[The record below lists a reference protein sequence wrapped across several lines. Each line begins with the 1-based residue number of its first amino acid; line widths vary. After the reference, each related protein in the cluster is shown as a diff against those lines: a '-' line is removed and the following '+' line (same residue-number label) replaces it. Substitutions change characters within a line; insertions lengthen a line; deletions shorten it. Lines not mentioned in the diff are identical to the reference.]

1 MCAPPSRNRRATAI
15 SRVLSDGLYRQGSDP
30 MRKFIPGLGAAL
42 CAAGLLAPI
51 SAHADR
57 ATECTAIN
65 ICYCVEQTLK
75 GAIAT
80 NVSKVRQAIAEQ
92 KSAGKAVGY
101 LSIPISTVG
110 GGYFGVNV
118 EVAGKTKAAVEKRFG
133 EKSLWVLDPGD
144 SRFSLPSGANG
155 ADYMLQWTRV
165 LEGPSGN
172 GEDFD
177 FFYFT
182 GPSDF
187 ARALGLTGEGDME
200 KIDALFDQRY
210 ASDEKLRDTVAKGRV
225 SKATFRN
232 DYGLKA
238 SVAFSYGSHDEWNIL
253 RLINVKRLGGTQFG
267 VANQIASFYDG
278 RPTPPSAAEQPVS
291 NGTMGR
297 CNF

>member
-1 MCAPPSRNRRATAI
+1 
-15 SRVLSDGLYRQGSDP
+15 
-30 MRKFIPGLGAAL
+30 MRTLIPGVGAVL
-42 CAAGLLAPI
+42 CAAACVAAAP
-51 SAHADR
+51 AHAAR

-65 ICYCVEQTLK
+65 ICYCVEQDLK
-75 GAIAT
+75 GAIDT

-110 GGYFGVNV
+110 GAYFGVNI
-118 EVAGKTKAAVEKRFG
+118 EVAAKTKAAVEKRFG
-133 EKSLWVLDPGD
+133 EKSLWILNPGD

-155 ADYMLQWTRV
+155 ADYMLQWTRA
-165 LEGPSGN
+165 LEGPTGT
-172 GEDFD
+172 GDDFD
-177 FFYFT
+177 FFYFA

-187 ARALGLTGEGDME
+187 AAALGLTGEGDME

-210 ASDEKLRDTVAKGRV
+210 AADEGLRKAVDQKRV

-232 DYGLKA
+232 YYGLKA
-238 SVAFSYGSHDEWNIL
+238 AIMFSYGSHDEWNIL
-253 RLINVKRLGGTQFG
+253 RLINAKRLGGTQFG

-291 NGTMGR
+291 NGYMGR

>member
-1 MCAPPSRNRRATAI
+1 
-15 SRVLSDGLYRQGSDP
+15 
-30 MRKFIPGLGAAL
+30 MRKLVPGIGAVLYAAAL
-42 CAAGLLAPI
+42 VAPSSAQAA
-51 SAHADR
+51 R

-65 ICYCVEQTLK
+65 ICYCVEQDLK
-75 GAIAT
+75 GAIDT
-80 NVSKVRQAIAEQ
+80 NVSKVRQVIAEQ

-110 GGYFGVNV
+110 GAYYGVNV
-118 EVAGKTKAAVEKRFG
+118 DVAAKTKAAVEKRFG
-133 EKSLWVLDPGD
+133 EKALWILNPGD

-155 ADYMLQWTRV
+155 ADYMLQWTRA
-165 LEGPSGN
+165 LEGPSGT

-177 FFYFT
+177 FFYFS

-187 ARALGLTGEGDME
+187 AHALGLTGDGDME

-210 ASDEKLRDTVAKGRV
+210 AADEKLREAVTKG
-225 SKATFRN
+225 SLTKATFRN
-232 DYGLKA
+232 YYGLKA
-238 SVAFSYGSHDEWNIL
+238 SVMFSYGSHDEWNIL

-291 NGTMGR
+291 NGYMGR